1 MADLFNRDFQD
12 FLEALNKAAG
22 EGGFWLFLIKVDH
35 AFDSLRGDP
44 RFEALVKKFDP
55 PK

>member
-1 MADLFNRDFQD
+1 MARR
-12 FLEALNKAAG
+12 
-22 EGGFWLFLIKVDH
+22 WLMIRRLIKVDP

-44 RFEALVKKFDP
+44 RFQELVKKFDP